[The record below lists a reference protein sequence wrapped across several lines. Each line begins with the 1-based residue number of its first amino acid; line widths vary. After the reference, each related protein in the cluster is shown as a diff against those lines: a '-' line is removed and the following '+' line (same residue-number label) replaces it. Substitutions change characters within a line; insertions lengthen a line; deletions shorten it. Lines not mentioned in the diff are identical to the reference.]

1 MCLDH
6 LRRNDV
12 HSTIWS
18 LNTRVHYAIL
28 FFSFATISVA
38 ASPLKIAA
46 SPGKPKKQNPLATKV
61 PGLKIF
67 LKPTLNSFLSLPGY
81 FLFLFF
87 PGRTGEGGS
96 TSTSDS
102 TRDDAFRSLF
112 SNRLDDFM
120 DSTSSTGDIFPPPL
134 ASSRSGQLTTHL
146 FNRMHGAMLWETLWE
161 FHHLEN
167 NVGEN

>member
-12 HSTIWS
+12 FWTIS
-18 LNTRVHYAIL
+18 RLNTRVHCAINPLSVKIFVKTNSLIHSFTYLL
-28 FFSFATISVA
+28 FFVS
-38 ASPLKIAA
+38 
-46 SPGKPKKQNPLATKV
+46 
-61 PGLKIF
+61 
-67 LKPTLNSFLSLPGY
+67 
-81 FLFLFF
+81 LFF
-87 PGRTGEGGS
+87 PGRTGDGGS

-134 ASSRSGQLTTHL
+134 ASSRSGQLTAHFFNLMDGPCWKRHCGLKLCFIAYKTTWVKISRVATHRSRAKHVCFGNQL
-146 FNRMHGAMLWETLWE
+146 FVCPWML
-161 FHHLEN
+161 F
-167 NVGEN
+167 